1 MAKNKKTVLFF
12 QIQIII
18 KKNKVPLVQNESY
31 IIQVLIKKYH
41 YFFHYGK
48 INLKRIHL
56 YLKLKNQRIVNVFVI
71 VRKMVFVYVVVNLR
85 EIQRKGIE
93 VFMRNVV
100 CFDIFNK

>member
-1 MAKNKKTVLFF
+1 M
-12 QIQIII
+12 
-18 KKNKVPLVQNESY
+18 
-31 IIQVLIKKYH
+31 
-41 YFFHYGK
+41 
-48 INLKRIHL
+48 
-56 YLKLKNQRIVNVFVI
+56 KNQRNVNVSVV